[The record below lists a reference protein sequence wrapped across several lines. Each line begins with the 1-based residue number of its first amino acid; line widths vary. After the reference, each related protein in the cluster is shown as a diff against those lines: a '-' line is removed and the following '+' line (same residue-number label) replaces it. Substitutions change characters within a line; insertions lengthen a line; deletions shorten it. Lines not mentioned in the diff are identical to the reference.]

1 MSRITYLQSSN
12 VEYHV
17 FSLLLSFAVLDYV
30 EDIFYTVQVCEET
43 REYICYQN
51 ILVNIINISK
61 EIVFMLWAR
70 VMHSINIY
78 KFI

>member
-12 VEYHV
+12 DEYHV

-51 ILVNIINISK
+51 ILVNIIKNLSYISG
-61 EIVFMLWAR
+61 IVNQFVILF
-70 VMHSINIY
+70 SQTQI
-78 KFI
+78 